1 MPGDTVDTANGL
13 SGLCGTRTYTVKE
26 GGTTITTWAKI
37 QESTSVSG
45 GMELKIDP
53 QQYSSH
59 IDSAVSATLTIETK
73 YASWASNGGIT
84 QSFSVTMNPITC
96 SCDAMA
102 WTAPSFDS
110 TTVDA
115 PASSATEILMTG
127 SAPIIRAPTS
137 DDSAKSSNVAFNRCF
152 LTTNTA
158 DRCATTGSY
167 TSANIKYDAGAG
179 ITTLP
184 SWITW
189 DQTN

>member
-26 GGTTITTWAKI
+26 GLTTITTWAKI

-45 GMELKIDP
+45 GMELIIDP
-53 QQYSSH
+53 QQYGSH

-73 YASWASNGGIT
+73 YASWASNSGIT